1 MIILPNSK
9 NIFAQFFRHGLDI
22 NEIRAIDEDNR
33 LDRFLNVHSTIK
45 EFQAIK
51 KELQNQAEVQRRY
64 KETRYL
70 AEQKMIQEVHDE
82 ASLRAAN
89 ALLEGDETD
98 DSGEEEDVLV
108 PNIHIQGL
116 ENNFYLGY

>member
-1 MIILPNSK
+1 M
-9 NIFAQFFRHGLDI
+9 
-22 NEIRAIDEDNR
+22 
-33 LDRFLNVHSTIK
+33 NVHSTIK

-89 ALLEGDETD
+89 ALVLEGDETD

-116 ENNFYLGY
+116 ENNFYLGS

>member
-1 MIILPNSK
+1 M
-9 NIFAQFFRHGLDI
+9 
-22 NEIRAIDEDNR
+22 
-33 LDRFLNVHSTIK
+33 NVHSTIK
-45 EFQAIK
+45 EFQAIQ

-70 AEQKMIQEVHDE
+70 AEQKMIQETHDE

-89 ALLEGDETD
+89 ALPEGDETD

>member
-1 MIILPNSK
+1 M
-9 NIFAQFFRHGLDI
+9 
-22 NEIRAIDEDNR
+22 
-33 LDRFLNVHSTIK
+33 NVHSTIK

-70 AEQKMIQEVHDE
+70 AEQKMIQETHDE

-89 ALLEGDETD
+89 SLSEGDETD

>member
-1 MIILPNSK
+1 M
-9 NIFAQFFRHGLDI
+9 
-22 NEIRAIDEDNR
+22 
-33 LDRFLNVHSTIK
+33 NVHSTIK

-70 AEQKMIQEVHDE
+70 AEQKMIQEVHNE

-108 PNIHIQGL
+108 PNKC
-116 ENNFYLGY
+116 YLLILYKLYKYIFK